1 MPAAE
6 LMSERESAMRMRH
19 PQRKI
24 VLTSGTALIASL
36 LEAIR
41 ADEMPQFRASLAQI
55 DALLLD
61 DMDALADRPR
71 TQQEVFAQLRQLVDR
86 GGQVVLTTI
95 DPRYGVF
102 VEETSLALAWPDD
115 AGRHELARRSAAA
128 RGLAL
133 AGDALDNLAAPER
146 GPRELQGGIARIAA
160 EQLLQRAQ

>member
-6 LMSERESAMRMRH
+6 LTSERAGAMRMRH

-71 TQQEVFAQLRQLVDR
+71 TQQEVFA
-86 GGQVVLTTI
+86 
-95 DPRYGVF
+95 
-102 VEETSLALAWPDD
+102 
-115 AGRHELARRSAAA
+115 
-128 RGLAL
+128 
-133 AGDALDNLAAPER
+133 
-146 GPRELQGGIARIAA
+146 
-160 EQLLQRAQ
+160 